1 MTLHTLVLELVH
13 KLIHSLLMKKVQ
25 KLAHQVLE
33 RQTETVRFSVTLTET
48 DNLRLENLAEL
59 MGRSKSAFCSDLIA
73 AALDDIEEE
82 IDIPEGMDARENNL
96 SLDLPSSKEYAEA
109 LNSIKIRLTN
119 GHRAMLTAHYHAPKH
134 TMTTPALAKAAGYE
148 NYGAVN
154 LQYGRLGRMLA
165 DSLNW
170 PLPKHRSGSPFPTAF
185 LVKWN
190 LEDVWY
196 CTLHPQIV
204 EALELSGL
212 AKG

>member
-1 MTLHTLVLELVH
+1 MLELVQN
-13 KLIHSLLMKKVQ
+13 LIHVLVMKKVQ
-25 KLAHQVLE
+25 KLAHQVLK

-82 IDIPEGMDARENNL
+82 IDIPEGTDMAENNL
-96 SLDLPSSKEYAEA
+96 NLNLPSSEEYTEA
-109 LNSIKIRLTN
+109 LNSIKIKLTN
-119 GHRAMLTAHYHAPKH
+119 GHRAMLTAHYHAPEY
-134 TMTTPALAKAAGYE
+134 TMTTPALAKVAGYE

-165 DSLNW
+165 DSLNY
-170 PLPKHRSGSPFPTAF
+170 PLPKHGSGSPFPTAF
-185 LVKWN
+185 LVKWRF
-190 LEDVWY
+190 EEIWY
-196 CTLHPQIV
+196 CTLHPQVV

-212 AKG
+212 TKG